1 MRPKSKA
8 FLMDTTKKNN
18 LFTSLTG
25 KILLA
30 MPGMGDPRFHHAVI
44 FMCAHDAN
52 GAMGL
57 VINHTLPGMEFR
69 DLLEQLKIASDIRV
83 DINALRIPVL
93 SGGPVEGA
101 RGFLL
106 HSSEFKQPD
115 TVSIDPHYSITGTTD
130 ALRDVAAGK
139 GPQRLLFIL
148 GYAGWGAGQLEAEIQ
163 ENAWLVMEAD
173 PEIIFNAP
181 ADDKWQRA
189 FEKLGFDP
197 GRLSQAAGRA

>member
-1 MRPKSKA
+1 MTVS
-8 FLMDTTKKNN
+8 KKNEV
-18 LFTSLTG
+18 FGSLAG
-25 KILLA
+25 KVLLA

-57 VINHTLPGMEFR
+57 VINHTLPGMAFT

-83 DINALRIPVL
+83 DLKAISVPIL

-106 HSSEFKQPD
+106 HTSEFKKSD
-115 TVSIDPHYSITGTTD
+115 TINIDPHYSISGTMD
-130 ALRDVAAGK
+130 ALRDVASGK
-139 GPQRLLFIL
+139 GPDKVLFIL

-163 ENAWLVMEAD
+163 DNAWLVTEAD
-173 PEIIFNAP
+173 PDIIFSASPEN
-181 ADDKWQRA
+181 KWERA